1 MLFIGLLFRQAC
13 VSKDIGAESDTF
25 NEEICVPL
33 LCGLFWLV
41 GMVASVQVVQ
51 SDGFQRPFLK
61 KKTKKQGKMLILLVV
76 GSRAGLRKIG
86 EMG

>member
-1 MLFIGLLFRQAC
+1 MLFIGLLFRKAW

-33 LCGLFWLV
+33 LYGLFWLV

-51 SDGFQRPFLK
+51 VMVFQRPFLGPPK
-61 KKTKKQGKMLILLVV
+61 RNGAKC
-76 GSRAGLRKIG
+76 
-86 EMG
+86 